1 MPCQD
6 RGQPGGRNPSRKES
20 KAVHAGIVADT
31 DAGACW
37 RNLKVSSRPRSGSY
51 PSHILVVMS
60 RILLVEDDLEIRRL
74 VAESMASHG
83 HDIDTA
89 ATAMEGLQAAVSQSP
104 DLVVL
109 DLGLPDLD
117 GTELLRMLRAVSD
130 VPVIVATARGD
141 DDSVVRLLDAGA
153 DDYLV
158 KPYSTSQLAARIRA
172 VLRRAEAQGGG
183 GDEVTV
189 GELRIDVA
197 AREARLAGELLD
209 LSPKEFDLLLA
220 LAERAGEVMSKRELL
235 AQVWREPWGGSE
247 RTVDVHLS
255 WLRKKLGE
263 SASDP
268 RYLRTVHGVGIKL
281 VDPT

>member
-1 MPCQD
+1 
-6 RGQPGGRNPSRKES
+6 
-20 KAVHAGIVADT
+20 
-31 DAGACW
+31 
-37 RNLKVSSRPRSGSY
+37 
-51 PSHILVVMS
+51 
-60 RILLVEDDLEIRRL
+60 
-74 VAESMASHG
+74 
-83 HDIDTA
+83 
-89 ATAMEGLQAAVSQSP
+89 MEGLQTAVSESP

-109 DLGLPDLD
+109 DLGLPDVD
-117 GTELLRMLRAVSD
+117 GAELLRMLRAVSS

-141 DDSVVRLLDAGA
+141 EDSVVALLDSGA

-158 KPYSTSQLAARIRA
+158 KPYSTAQLAARVRA
-172 VLRRAEAQGGG
+172 VLRRAEAG
-183 GDEVTV
+183 GDGGADEVGV
-189 GELRIDVA
+189 AGLRIDVA
-197 AREARLAGELLD
+197 AREAKLADRLLD

-220 LAERAGEVMSKRELL
+220 LAERAGEVVSKRELL

-263 SASDP
+263 SASEP